1 MQIKVFQL
9 NMWAGAKFP
18 AIESFLRNNDFDILC
33 FQEVAG
39 PHTYCGN
46 VKCEIDCFAK
56 LQSVLGESYIGE
68 IAIFSKFTSDPINSF
83 EGNAIFYKK
92 SFSALNKNVLHL
104 YDIDTPFPSEA
115 TSYEG
120 MPRNVLH
127 LKLQQV
133 GRNIDVLSTHLA
145 WARTSIEQPHQR
157 EQNLK
162 LIEYMKTLEK
172 PWIITGD
179 FNINPNQP
187 SILDLE
193 KIGRNL
199 IKESNIPNTLDPLN
213 HLAWDEIKPGFSV
226 DYIFTS
232 PDIKVE
238 EFKVLDTQRL
248 SDHFGLTA
256 SIEV

>member
-9 NMWAGAKFP
+9 NMWAGTKFP

-39 PHTYCGN
+39 PNTYCGN
-46 VKCEIDCFAK
+46 VKCETDCFAK
-56 LQSVLGESYIGE
+56 LQSILGESYNGE
-68 IAIFSKFTSDPINSF
+68 LAIFSRFTSDPINSF

-92 SFSALNKNVLHL
+92 SFSLINKDVLHL
-104 YDIDTPFPSEA
+104 YDIQTPFPSDA

-120 MPRNVLH
+120 MPRNALH
-127 LKLQQV
+127 LKLQQDE
-133 GRNIDVLSTHLA
+133 RNIDVLSTHLA
-145 WARTSIEQPHQR
+145 WARSSIEQPHQR

-162 LIEYMKTLEK
+162 LIEYMKTL
-172 PWIITGD
+172 D

-213 HLAWDEIKPGFSV
+213 HLAWDDIKPGFSV

-238 EFKVLDTQRL
+238 EFKILDTQRL

-256 SIEV
+256 TIDI